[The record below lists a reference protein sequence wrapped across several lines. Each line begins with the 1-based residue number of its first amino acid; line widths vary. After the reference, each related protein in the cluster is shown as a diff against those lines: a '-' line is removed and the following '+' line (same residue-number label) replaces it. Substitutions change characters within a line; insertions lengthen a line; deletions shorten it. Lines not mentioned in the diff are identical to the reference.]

1 MGAVTPRCSRSPR
14 PPESSQPPTG
24 RPGVKARLSKVSILH
39 ERGLAGSCGNF
50 RKRSQCSSL
59 CSSQTILKCRNVTSG
74 HKARTDPYRVPR
86 PRSNVTPSPVAKG
99 QQGASVVGL
108 VPGVRSPERK
118 EHSWSKENRVSCQL
132 TAPALRAAVCS
143 PHPAPATLSPVSQT
157 M

>member
-50 RKRSQCSSL
+50 RKRSQCASL

-74 HKARTDPYRVPR
+74 HKARTDPVQNPQAEIKCH
-86 PRSNVTPSPVAKG
+86 P
-99 QQGASVVGL
+99 
-108 VPGVRSPERK
+108 
-118 EHSWSKENRVSCQL
+118 
-132 TAPALRAAVCS
+132 PALWPSANKALLLWV
-143 PHPAPATLSPVSQT
+143 
-157 M
+157 